1 MYGKYCKPLLW
12 IIGLQWQVSK
22 LYFSWVAIYS
32 VLVGLRPIVNAF
44 ALSRLIA
51 LIGLVVVAGA
61 EIDRN
66 KAILWLSVLLIVEI
80 LVGATSMVDHYIRER
95 LRRQLRL
102 TILERLILK
111 TYELNQEQFDN
122 QAFNTKLERAR
133 QSAEELWN
141 VVRDMSVGFSALIT
155 LVSALIV
162 IFFNAPWWIGII
174 IIASLV
180 PIIITRRRIN
190 IKEEEVR
197 RQTAPDRRIADRS
210 AWMLLDPKYMVEFR
224 LLNAFKKSIQIWRR
238 HHEVVNKKLDSTLR
252 HVLKFDII
260 AEIIHPLINFGV
272 NIYFLDLLINRT
284 RGFGLDDF
292 FFLRGALEATLRSAY
307 ISTEVARRLHQTS
320 INIHNFNEIYETEP
334 AIDDGE
340 VKIRSLLQIEFKNV
354 SFKYPASEELVL
366 NDISFKIRA
375 GEHLALVGENGVGK
389 STILKLLM
397 RQYLPASGTIEINGI
412 NIRELERESY
422 YAAIS
427 HLSQEFFLPEH
438 MTIRENLL
446 IGTNGKVSE
455 AEIWRATDLAQA
467 TAFIKELP
475 KRLETRLSSSFDD
488 GTDLSVGQRQRLCV
502 ARTLLLETALTIL
515 DEPTSAIDAKAEYA
529 IFNNIYRQKRVGA
542 IIIVSHRFS
551 TVRKAN
557 QIMVI
562 KKGKIAER
570 GSHEELMELEGIY
583 REMFEIQAEGYR

>member
-1 MYGKYCKPLLW
+1 MYGKYFKPLLW
-12 IIGLQWQVSK
+12 IIGLQWQISK
-22 LYFSWVAIYS
+22 FYFSWVVIYS

-66 KAILWLSVLLIVEI
+66 KAILWLSVLLVVEI
-80 LVGATSMVDHYIRER
+80 LVGATGMVDHYIRER

-141 VVRDMSVGFSALIT
+141 VVRDMSIGFSALIT

-224 LLNAFKKSIQIWRR
+224 LLNAFKRSIQIWRR

-284 RGFGLDDF
+284 RGFGLGDF
-292 FFLRGALEATLRSAY
+292 IFLRGALEATLRSAY

-334 AIDDGE
+334 AIDDGA
-340 VKIRSLLQIEFKNV
+340 VRVRSLRFKSSSRMLV
-354 SFKYPASEELVL
+354 S
-366 NDISFKIRA
+366 
-375 GEHLALVGENGVGK
+375 
-389 STILKLLM
+389 
-397 RQYLPASGTIEINGI
+397 
-412 NIRELERESY
+412 NIR
-422 YAAIS
+422 
-427 HLSQEFFLPEH
+427 H
-438 MTIRENLL
+438 
-446 IGTNGKVSE
+446 
-455 AEIWRATDLAQA
+455 
-467 TAFIKELP
+467 
-475 KRLETRLSSSFDD
+475 
-488 GTDLSVGQRQRLCV
+488 
-502 ARTLLLETALTIL
+502 
-515 DEPTSAIDAKAEYA
+515 
-529 IFNNIYRQKRVGA
+529 QK
-542 IIIVSHRFS
+542 S
-551 TVRKAN
+551 
-557 QIMVI
+557 
-562 KKGKIAER
+562 
-570 GSHEELMELEGIY
+570 
-583 REMFEIQAEGYR
+583 

>member
-1 MYGKYCKPLLW
+1 MYGKYFKPLLW
-12 IIGLQWQVSK
+12 IIGLQWRISK
-22 LYFSWVAIYS
+22 FYFSWVAVYS
-32 VLVGLRPIVNAF
+32 ILVGIRPIVNAF

-51 LIGLVVVAGA
+51 LVAGTD
-61 EIDRN
+61 IDRN
-66 KAILWLSVLLIVEI
+66 KAILWLGILLAVEI

-111 TYELNQEQFDN
+111 TYELSQEQFDN

-141 VVRDMSVGFSALIT
+141 VIRDMSMGFSALIT
-155 LVSALIV
+155 LVSALVV

-174 IIASLV
+174 VIASLI
-180 PIIITRRRIN
+180 PIIITRLRIN
-190 IKEEEVR
+190 IREEEVR

-224 LLNAFKKSIQIWRR
+224 LLNAFKRAIQIWRR
-238 HHEVVNKKLDSTLR
+238 HGEVVNNKLDSTLR
-252 HVLKFDII
+252 RVLKFDII

-272 NIYFLDLLINRT
+272 NIYFLDLLINKT
-284 RGFGLDDF
+284 RDFGLGDF
-292 FFLRGALEATLRSAY
+292 IFLRGSLEATLRGAY

-334 AIDDGE
+334 AIDDGT
-340 VKIRSLLQIEFKNV
+340 VRISPPLQIEFKNV
-354 SFKYPASEELVL
+354 SFKYPGSEELVL

-375 GEHLALVGENGVGK
+375 GEHLALVGENGAGK

-397 RQYLPASGTIEINGI
+397 RQYLPNAGTIEINGI
-412 NIRELERESY
+412 DIRKLERESY
-422 YAAIS
+422 YALIS

-438 MTIRENLL
+438 MTVRENLL
-446 IGTNGKVSE
+446 IGTNGKMPK
-455 AEIWRATDLAQA
+455 AKIWRATDLAQA
-467 TAFIKELP
+467 TSFIKELP
-475 KRLETRLSSSFDD
+475 GQLETRLSPSFED
-488 GTDLSVGQRQRLCV
+488 GTDLSAGQRQRLCI
-502 ARTLLLETALTIL
+502 ARALLLETALTIL
-515 DEPTSAIDAKAEYA
+515 DEPTSAVDAKAEYA
-529 IFNNIYRQKRVGA
+529 IFSNIYRQKGAGA

-551 TVRKAN
+551 TVRKADR
-557 QIMVI
+557 IMVI
-562 KKGKIAER
+562 KKGKIAEC
-570 GSHEELMELEGIY
+570 GSHEALMELDGIY